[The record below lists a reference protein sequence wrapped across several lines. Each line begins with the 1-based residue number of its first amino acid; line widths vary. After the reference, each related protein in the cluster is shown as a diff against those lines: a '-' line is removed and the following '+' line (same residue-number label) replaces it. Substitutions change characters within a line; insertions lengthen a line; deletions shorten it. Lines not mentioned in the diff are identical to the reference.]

1 MLGQAQNASLIM
13 RVLIVSS
20 DIEFSAYISKLI
32 SEKLNHTIHE
42 SYSHRHLERMLE
54 TMPSFDVIIFAKA
67 DELKV
72 SITRELHI
80 DCPQLNIF
88 DITNVES
95 EIKKLSEIE
104 LQNDLKCSLKT
115 SILGRY
121 NFAPSDILFKNTLGE
136 YVKILSLG
144 DPIENARVKDIER
157 KYRILYIACDDFN
170 SYYNPLDLK
179 ADVLIP
185 WSSQYNQEAYLLFNL
200 FREQVDLS
208 IFTRKNFKHYD
219 FYFMYALKLLLRVD
233 NISPKL
239 KAYISSDKYCG
250 RHSYCIGYMSSEI
263 LTKAGICDF
272 EIHILMCIAAIIH
285 DLEIPSYFANETEL
299 NGLLDRGALDTSPD
313 IAKVLHHGENL
324 LLKFPFLHEFPD
336 YFIETLINHHEK
348 PGGGGFPKGKSCLGL
363 EFFSAAFIFSHI
375 IFDQIERLLLGG
387 HANKTQLSAGLDFKH
402 GHVDSFIKCQIYFDS
417 LKLLK

>member
-1 MLGQAQNASLIM
+1 M

-20 DIEFSAYISKLI
+20 DIEFSAYISNLI
-32 SEKLNHTIHE
+32 SEKFIHTIYE
-42 SYSHRHLERMLE
+42 SYSHRHLARLFE

-72 SITRELHI
+72 SITKEFYI
-80 DCPQLNIF
+80 DCTQLNIF

-104 LQNDLKCSLKT
+104 LQNDRKCSLKT
-115 SILGRY
+115 SILWNY
-121 NFAPSDILFKNTLGE
+121 NFAPTDIFFKDMVGE
-136 YVKILSLG
+136 FFKIFSKG
-144 DPIENARVKDIER
+144 DPIGHEAVKDIER
-157 KYRILYIACDDFN
+157 KYRLLYIFYDDFN
-170 SYYNPLDLK
+170 SFYNPMHLK
-179 ADVLIP
+179 ADFLIP
-185 WSSQYNQEAYLLFNL
+185 WSSQYNQQAYLLFNL
-200 FREQVDLS
+200 FKDQVDLS

-219 FYFMYALKLLLRVD
+219 FYFIYALKLLLRVD
-233 NISPKL
+233 NIYPKL

-272 EIHILMCIAAIIH
+272 EIHVLICVAAIIH

-299 NGLLDRGALDTSPD
+299 NSLLDQGALDTSPD
-313 IAKVLHHGENL
+313 IDKVLHHGENL
-324 LLKFPFLHEFPD
+324 IQKFPFLHEFPH
-336 YFIETLINHHEK
+336 YLIETLINHHER

-375 IFDQIERLLLGG
+375 ICDQIEILLQEGL
-387 HANKTQLSAGLDFKH
+387 ANKNHLSDKLDFKH
-402 GHVDSFIKCQIYFDS
+402 GYVDSFIKCKIYFDN